1 MSRAGGAALAAPRGA
16 LDRRARTTVLR
27 GLMVSFRAAFP
38 YAGRVGAPDYSIVVP
53 AYNEEALLPR
63 TLASLAEA
71 MAATNATGE
80 IVVCDNNSTDLTAER
95 ARAAGARVVFEPVNQ
110 ISRARNAGA
119 RAARGRFL
127 VFVDADTIVAPELLE
142 AALDLLQ
149 SARVCGGGST
159 VRLEGA
165 DPDGLAA
172 AAIRSWNRLSRWR
185 RLAAGSF
192 VFVTREAFE
201 AVGGF
206 SERVYASEEIWLSRA
221 VRRWGAARGLEFAIL
236 DEHPALTSNRKSDW
250 YPAAVLLGSALL
262 ILVFPWA
269 VCSRRLCWLWYRRPA
284 MASNGDRTH

>member
-1 MSRAGGAALAAPRGA
+1 M
-16 LDRRARTTVLR
+16 
-27 GLMVSFRAAFP
+27 
-38 YAGRVGAPDYSIVVP
+38 GAPDYSIVVP

-71 MAATNATGE
+71 MTATIATGE

-95 ARAAGARVVFEPVNQ
+95 AREAGTRVVFEPVNQ

-127 VFVDADTIVAPELLE
+127 VFVDADTIVAPELLG

-149 SARVCGGGST
+149 RGRVCGGGST

-165 DPDGLAA
+165 DPDSLV
-172 AAIRSWNRLSRWR
+172 AAIVRSWNRLSRWR
-185 RLAAGSF
+185 GLAAGSF

-206 SERVYASEEIWLSRA
+206 SERVYATEEIWLSRA

-236 DEHPALTSNRKSDW
+236 DEHPILTSNRKSDW

-269 VCSRRLCWLWYRRPA
+269 VRSRRLCWLWYRRPA
-284 MASNGDRTH
+284 PASNGDRAR